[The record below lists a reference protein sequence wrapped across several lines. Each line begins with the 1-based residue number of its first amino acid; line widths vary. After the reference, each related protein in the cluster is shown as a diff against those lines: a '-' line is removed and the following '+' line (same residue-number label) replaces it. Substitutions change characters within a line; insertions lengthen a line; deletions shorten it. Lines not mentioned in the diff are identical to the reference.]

1 MAICSQLPYPRP
13 QAPGGLSR
21 CVRDYGGG
29 CGQRTEVR
37 ASGAEAYRP
46 LDGWG
51 WAGRTGRTGEKS
63 SWIRSFSWDPM
74 ALYIYIYIYIYII
87 YIYIIYIYIY
97 ILYIIYIYIIYIYIY
112 IYIYIIYILYIY
124 ISILGPITSENHAI
138 RLRLQIHS
146 KTEIRLDPRDVFGW
160 MILGMGQNILFAY
173 DLGGKHPLLAQLW

>member
-74 ALYIYIYIYIYII
+74 ALYIYYII
-87 YIYIIYIYIY
+87 YIYYIY
-97 ILYIIYIYIIYIYIY
+97 
-112 IYIYIIYILYIY
+112 YIY

-146 KTEIRLDPRDVFGW
+146 KTEIRLDPRDVFG
-160 MILGMGQNILFAY
+160 
-173 DLGGKHPLLAQLW
+173 

>member
-1 MAICSQLPYPRP
+1 MAICSQLPYRRP

-74 ALYIYIYIYIYII
+74 ALYIYYIYII
-87 YIYIIYIYIY
+87 YIIYIY
-97 ILYIIYIYIIYIYIY
+97 YIYIIYIIY
-112 IYIYIIYILYIY
+112 RYYIYIIYILYIY

-146 KTEIRLDPRDVFGW
+146 KTEIRLDPRDVFG
-160 MILGMGQNILFAY
+160 
-173 DLGGKHPLLAQLW
+173 